1 MTETELLPEIVPSPP
16 EGGGG
21 SGERE
26 TRHLERGGPGHGVE
40 TLGDVTTGPIR
51 HAHADISDTS
61 VSQHTGEAG
70 SHFMWQSWVIFTN
83 NAFFIRLP
91 NSLLGA
97 REIKKEKV
105 CARQTDRDSHS

>member
-26 TRHLERGGPGHGVE
+26 TRHLERGGPGHGVS
-40 TLGDVTTGPIR
+40 VSTGHIR

-61 VSQHTGEAG
+61 VSQHTGEAR
-70 SHFMWQSWVIFTN
+70 SHFVWQSWAIFTN
-83 NAFFIRLP
+83 V
-91 NSLLGA
+91 GT
-97 REIKKEKV
+97 REIKKEG
-105 CARQTDRDSHS
+105 

>member
-61 VSQHTGEAG
+61 VSQHTGEAR

-83 NAFFIRLP
+83 AFFISKISKLSFGSQR
-91 NSLLGA
+91 NEE
-97 REIKKEKV
+97 REL
-105 CARQTDRDSHS
+105 